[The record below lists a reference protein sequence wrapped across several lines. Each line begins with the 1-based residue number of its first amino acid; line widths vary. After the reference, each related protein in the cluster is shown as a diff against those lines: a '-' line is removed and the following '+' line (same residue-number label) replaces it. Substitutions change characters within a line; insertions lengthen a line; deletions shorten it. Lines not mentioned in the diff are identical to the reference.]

1 MDKNKEVHIKNQL
14 IRQRKD
20 KSSVDKVGNQR
31 FRLFFKSGNATI
43 LVAKGLT
50 RNQIKILT
58 GEFKSNLEN
67 YNSKVE
73 GVWLV
78 IK

>member
-1 MDKNKEVHIKNQL
+1 MDKDKKVHIKNQL

-43 LVAKGLT
+43 LIAKGLT
-50 RNQIKILT
+50 KNQIKILT
-58 GEFKSNLEN
+58 GEFKSNLDN

-78 IK
+78 VK

>member
-1 MDKNKEVHIKNQL
+1 MKEKKIKSQNQQ
-14 IRQRKD
+14 INQRKD
-20 KSSVDKVGNQR
+20 KDTIDKVGNQR

-58 GEFKSNLEN
+58 GEFKSNLDN

-78 IK
+78 VK

>member
-1 MDKNKEVHIKNQL
+1 MDKDKKVHIKNQL

-20 KSSVDKVGNQR
+20 KSSIDKVGNQR

-58 GEFKSNLEN
+58 EEFKSNLDN

-78 IK
+78 VK

>member
-1 MDKNKEVHIKNQL
+1 MNKKVHIKNQL
-14 IRQRKD
+14 IRQRKN

-58 GEFKSNLEN
+58 EEFKSNLDN
-67 YNSKVE
+67 YNSRVE
-73 GVWLV
+73 GVWLIV
-78 IK
+78 K

>member
-1 MDKNKEVHIKNQL
+1 MDKNKEIHTKNQL

-58 GEFKSNLEN
+58 GEFKSNLDN

-78 IK
+78 VK

>member
-1 MDKNKEVHIKNQL
+1 MKEKKIKSQNQQ
-14 IRQRKD
+14 INQRKD
-20 KSSVDKVGNQR
+20 KDTIDKVGNQR

-58 GEFKSNLEN
+58 GEFKSNLDN
-67 YNSKVE
+67 YNSKIE

-78 IK
+78 VK

>member
-1 MDKNKEVHIKNQL
+1 MSENKKIHIKNQL
-14 IRQRKD
+14 IRQRKN
-20 KSSVDKVGNQR
+20 KSSVDKIGNQR

-50 RNQIKILT
+50 KNQIKILT
-58 GEFKSNLEN
+58 GEFKSNLDN

>member
-1 MDKNKEVHIKNQL
+1 MDKDKKVHIKNQL

-78 IK
+78 VK